1 MKKPYIGITGFMKKV
16 EVLDVLSSMPE
27 RCDRLLM
34 VGVLASRKTLY
45 GLGNKWPNRYP
56 KAGDIYSIFVND
68 SRALNLIH
76 YAADSA
82 DGLYED
88 MMALTDLSG
97 ANCHG
102 LQLNI
107 AWPPPETL
115 YEYRKEHPKKVI
127 VLQVGLSALSA
138 ISNSPAGLAKKVFSE
153 YSHLIDYVLLDPS
166 GGQGKSLDAEITRA
180 YIEHLGRVTAP
191 LDVVLA
197 GGLGPAGM
205 AAISALAAA
214 YPWISIDAEGRLR
227 NSCDS
232 LDLSIARSYLAEA
245 IEIFKKK

>member
-1 MKKPYIGITGFMKKV
+1 MKKPYIGITGFMKKI

-56 KAGDIYSIFVND
+56 KVGDIYSIFVND

-82 DGLYED
+82 DDLYEE
-88 MMALTDLSG
+88 MMALTDLG
-97 ANCHG
+97 GTNCHG
-102 LQLNI
+102 LQLNV
-107 AWPPPETL
+107 AWPPPETI
-115 YEYRKEHPKKVI
+115 YKYRKEHPQKVI
-127 VLQVGLSALSA
+127 VLQAGPRALSA
-138 ISNSPAGLAKKVFSE
+138 ISDSSAELAKKVFSE
-153 YSHLIDYVLLDPS
+153 YSHLVDYVLIDPS
-166 GGQGKSLDAEITRA
+166 GGRGKSLDPQITRG
-180 YIEHLGRVTAP
+180 YLEHLSRAAAP

-197 GGLGPAGM
+197 GGLGPAGLS
-205 AAISALAAA
+205 AISALATA

-227 NSCDS
+227 NSRDN
-232 LDLSIARSYLAEA
+232 LDLTIAKSYLAEA